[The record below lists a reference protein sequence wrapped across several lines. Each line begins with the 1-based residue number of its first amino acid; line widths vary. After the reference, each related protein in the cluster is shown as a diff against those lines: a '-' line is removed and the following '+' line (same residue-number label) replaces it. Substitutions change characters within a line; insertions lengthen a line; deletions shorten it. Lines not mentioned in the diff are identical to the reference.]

1 MGKFISVK
9 PVGEKKS
16 RIVLANL
23 KPFYQSQGAVVAEV
37 TDEEAYA
44 EEPAYR
50 DQEEAVRVDSNIQAE
65 AAYLRAEN
73 IALKEE
79 NKALYTKLESLKSA
93 QAEKLQ
99 DEQKQ
104 KVGK

>member
-23 KPFYQSQGAVVAEV
+23 KPFYQSQGAVVTEV

-50 DQEEAVRVDSNIQAE
+50 DQTESVRVDSNIQAE

-73 IALKEE
+73 TALKEE
-79 NKALYTKLESLKSA
+79 NTALYAKLEALESA
-93 QAEKLQ
+93 QAEKSK
-99 DEQKQ
+99 DEQMQ